1 MYIVSACLLGEN
13 CKYNGGNNN
22 NEAVKEF
29 CDGHKIV
36 TVCPETEGGLEAPRP
51 PAEQQDDGRVVNSE
65 GKDLTEE
72 FTKGAKGCLSRVI
85 VSELMGEETEL
96 AILKA
101 NSPSCGSGKVYDG
114 TFTGTLKDG
123 DGVFTKLL
131 KERNIK
137 VVSEIDI
144 ENKEL

>member
-1 MYIVSACLLGEN
+1 MYIVSACLLGAN
-13 CKYNGGNNN
+13 CKYDGGNNE

-29 CDGHKIV
+29 CDGHKVI

-51 PAEQQDDGRVVNSE
+51 PAEQQADGRVVDSE

-72 FTKGAKGCLSRVI
+72 FTRGAKACLSKV
-85 VSELMGEETEL
+85 VASELMGEDAEI
-96 AILKA
+96 AVMKA
-101 NSPSCGSGKVYDG
+101 NSPSCGSCMIYDG
-114 TFTGTLKDG
+114 TFTGTLKEG

-137 VVSEIDI
+137 VITE
-144 ENKEL
+144 KELEK